1 MERKN
6 KVLGLRKKKEA
17 QREAWAMNLSKRWY
31 PRKPKR
37 GGRQKLGQVAWDPLE
52 SRGSSRNARKN

>member
-37 GGRQKLGQVAWDPLE
+37 GGRQKLGQVA
-52 SRGSSRNARKN
+52 